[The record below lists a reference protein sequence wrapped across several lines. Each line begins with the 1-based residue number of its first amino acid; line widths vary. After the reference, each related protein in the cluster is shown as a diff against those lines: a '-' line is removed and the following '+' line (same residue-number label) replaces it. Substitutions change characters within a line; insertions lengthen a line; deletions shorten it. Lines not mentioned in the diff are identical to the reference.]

1 MADSNT
7 YSFRTALQGFN
18 RADVVHFIEQNT
30 AAHEAEL
37 RQLQLENSR
46 LAQQLNDANAYIGQ
60 LQQTVTSLQQ
70 APAAP
75 AAVPEPVLPP
85 LEQETPPS
93 QYEELELA
101 AYRRAE
107 QAERKARERA
117 AAFYQKIDDLVA
129 KTNDQLAQDDK
140 SLGALA
146 GELGANIAALQQ
158 VMAKIRATLDDST
171 HFLKQLDLPAA
182 DDAE

>member
-46 LAQQLNDANAYIGQ
+46 LAQQLGDANTYIVQ

-117 AAFYQKIDDLVA
+117 AAF
-129 KTNDQLAQDDK
+129 
-140 SLGALA
+140 
-146 GELGANIAALQQ
+146 
-158 VMAKIRATLDDST
+158 
-171 HFLKQLDLPAA
+171 F
-182 DDAE
+182 

>member
-46 LAQQLNDANAYIGQ
+46 LAQQLNDANTYIVQ

-85 LEQETPPS
+85 LEPEAPPS

-107 QAERKARERA
+107 QVERKARERA
-117 AAFYQKIDDLVA
+117 AVFYQKIDDLVA
-129 KTNDQLAQDDK
+129 KTNDQLTQDDK
-140 SLGALA
+140 ALGSLA

-158 VMAKIRATLDDST
+158 VMVKIRATLDDST

>member
-46 LAQQLNDANAYIGQ
+46 LAQQLNDANTYIVQ

-75 AAVPEPVLPP
+75 AAPEPVLPP

-146 GELGANIAALQQ
+146 GELGANLAALQQ

>member
-60 LQQTVTSLQQ
+60 LQQ

-75 AAVPEPVLPP
+75 AAAPEPVLPP
-85 LEQETPPS
+85 LEPEAPPS

-107 QAERKARERA
+107 QVERKARERA
-117 AAFYQKIDDLVA
+117 AVFYQKIDDLVA
-129 KTNDQLAQDDK
+129 KTNDQLTQDDK
-140 SLGALA
+140 ALGSLA

>member
-107 QAERKARERA
+107 QVERKARERA
-117 AAFYQKIDDLVA
+117 AVFYQKIDDLVA

-140 SLGALA
+140 SLGSLA